1 MWAREDPP
9 TGNQMVLPQSPT
21 RPRTWVVAALVTL
34 FLHVAVVVLAHLT
47 SPFEPGAAASP
58 PEPEPIQVV
67 FAKPD
72 QPRNFTELPEDRADE
87 APERPD
93 ALSNVTSRARD
104 DVPGG
109 SDDLARLEGLSEAPA
124 VRLDEG
130 VPEAVQPPEE
140 QVPREEPRE
149 LPEDGSVAPA
159 APSLR
164 ERVLSREADPR
175 LRPYGV
181 TDVPQMAMRSP
192 NSNATLTGDI
202 SLNTTAWDFAPW
214 MQRFRR
220 AVWERWNPPIA
231 YQMGMI
237 DGWVATRV
245 RIAPSGELLA
255 LDVLGENIDHT
266 SLREAVIYALES
278 PAPYRPLPADF
289 PEEELVLTIKFV
301 YPALR
306 R

>member
-1 MWAREDPP
+1 
-9 TGNQMVLPQSPT
+9 MVLPQSPT
-21 RPRTWVVAALVTL
+21 RPRTWLLAALITL
-34 FLHVAVVVLAHLT
+34 LLHAAVIAVVHLA
-47 SPFEPGAAASP
+47 SPFEPAAAASP
-58 PEPEPIQVV
+58 PKPEPIQVV

-104 DVPGG
+104 EVPGG
-109 SDDLARLEGLSEAPA
+109 ADDLARLEGLSDAPA

-130 VPEAVQPPEE
+130 VPEAVQPPED
-140 QVPREEPRE
+140 QVPLEERQE
-149 LPEDGSVAPA
+149 LSETGPVVPPER
-159 APSLR
+159 SLR

-181 TDVPQMAMRSP
+181 TDVPQTAMRSP
-192 NSNATLTGDI
+192 GTNATLSGEI
-202 SLNTTAWDFAPW
+202 SLNTTAWEFAPW
-214 MQRFRR
+214 MKRFRR

-245 RIAPSGELLA
+245 RISPSGELLA
-255 LDVLGENIDHT
+255 VDVLAEDIDHS
-266 SLREAVIYALES
+266 SLREAVIYALEA
-278 PAPYRPLPADF
+278 PAPYRALPADF

-301 YPALR
+301 YPGLR
-306 R
+306 RR